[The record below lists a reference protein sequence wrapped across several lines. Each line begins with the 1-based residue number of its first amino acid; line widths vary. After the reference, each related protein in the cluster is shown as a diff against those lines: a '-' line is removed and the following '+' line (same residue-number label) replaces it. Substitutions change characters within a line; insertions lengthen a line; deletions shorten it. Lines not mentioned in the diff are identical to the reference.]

1 MELLELIIDPMIKAE
16 VIERVSEFLTKTLG
30 KIIVKCNDTPG
41 FIANRVGYFLLELV
55 ARKAISQNLDV
66 ATIDKIFTT
75 FLGLPSTGI
84 FGLYDLIGYD
94 VMKFIS
100 SSLLASLPANDAY
113 HKTICKDPCLDK
125 MIEKQLIGRKSDGG
139 FYRLSVSNGK
149 KIKEVININDLSYSP
164 VQKVDILILMRF
176 L

>member
-55 ARKAISQNLDV
+55 ARKVISQKLDV

-75 FLGLPSTGI
+75 FLGL
-84 FGLYDLIGYD
+84 
-94 VMKFIS
+94 
-100 SSLLASLPANDAY
+100 
-113 HKTICKDPCLDK
+113 
-125 MIEKQLIGRKSDGG
+125 MI
-139 FYRLSVSNGK
+139 
-149 KIKEVININDLSYSP
+149 
-164 VQKVDILILMRF
+164 
-176 L
+176 